1 IVSVSGRDIT
11 AGRWKMLPKTL
22 IREERMSPEL
32 RESRVAL
39 LLLALSVVSVLV
51 FGAATLIGLTS

>member
-1 IVSVSGRDIT
+1 
-11 AGRWKMLPKTL
+11 MLPKTL